1 MIYIQSKHHKTL
13 SRLTLG
19 LVMFALFLSLV
30 PDRVQADDD
39 PTTSVGDLDQSSIS
53 DTFLLEA
60 IEETINLPQ
69 QDSLSQ
75 IDESRI
81 ETFTIQMPQLEGRDK
96 SIVVLLPIDYLNGDR
111 NYSVIYL
118 QGIEDV
124 FQKGMEG
131 EGWLVNE
138 SLYQFFTSDI
148 ESDTIIVGVVSDPIY
163 NWEEYGPWVNNHMYQ
178 WVDPYEAN
186 RTAGGNADA
195 YLDFLV
201 HTLKPEIDQRY
212 RTLPGQE
219 NTAIGGY
226 DMGGLFSI
234 YAGLMRP
241 DIYSNIAALSPA
253 IWFAEE
259 GGTWLSKNRLI
270 NLINEQGVPV
280 DVSFKIDVAESER
293 TTDIDVRPVVNDSR
307 GQRIS
312 FPQAY
317 LEGTRALV
325 EALLNKGTPNINI
338 NHGEFDLDAWA
349 EEIPEL
355 LLDRALGM
363 KTFVPLFMKQGL
375 DHFDIDIDF
384 QNRSRRIWAYLPP
397 DYYRTTKRYPV
408 LYLHDAQHIFG
419 SETGANV
426 SDLVDWEFDEILDS
440 IYAETGQGIIAVG
453 IEFDYTHQWD
463 EYMPWTNYNMDNWL
477 DNTPDTIIGK
487 GNQFLNFI
495 VDDLKP
501 MVDSRYRTLPDRE
514 NTGIGGGSR
523 VALFSFY
530 AGLRRPDIF
539 SKVMSMSPA
548 VWLVEG
554 GSIAPLERPYWLET
568 NQLVSYIGSFDSDT
582 PIPQNVR
589 TYLYIGRKEVTGPP
603 EPYPHTVLRD
613 GTPVTIQDVYSS
625 GAFKIRTEML
635 YRGATLKFIENK
647 YGTHY
652 PRVWRNYVKGA
663 LDWLGYY

>member
-1 MIYIQSKHHKTL
+1 MRSFHPQHSKSL
-13 SRLTLG
+13 SRLIIG
-19 LVMFALFLSLV
+19 LLLLTICLSLV
-30 PDRVQADDD
+30 PNVVQAEDKEIDQNGEPD
-39 PTTSVGDLDQSSIS
+39 QISKLGIDLSYGH
-53 DTFLLEA
+53 
-60 IEETINLPQ
+60 PQ
-69 QDSLSQ
+69 QDDLKQ
-75 IDESRI
+75 IDGNRI
-81 ETFTIQMPQLEGRDK
+81 ETFTISMPQLEGRDK
-96 SIVVLLPIDYLNGDR
+96 SVIVLLPADYAKENKA
-111 NYSVIYL
+111 YPVFYL
-118 QGIEDV
+118 QGAEQV
-124 FQKGMEG
+124 FINQGFES
-131 EGWLVNE
+131 EVWFLNE
-138 SLYQFFTSDI
+138 SFYQFFTEDGRA
-148 ESDTIIVGVVSDPIY
+148 EAIIVGLFSDSIY
-163 NWEEYGPWVNNHMYQ
+163 HWEEYGPWLNSQMYQ
-178 WVDPYEAN
+178 WVDPYDAN
-186 RTAGGNADA
+186 RTAGGNGDA
-195 YLDFLV
+195 YLDFLID
-201 HTLKPEIDQRY
+201 TLKPEIDLRY
-212 RTLPGQE
+212 RTLQTRAG
-219 NTAIGGY
+219 TAVGGF

-241 DIYSNIAALSPA
+241 DVFSEVTALSPA

-280 DVSFKIDVAESER
+280 NVSFKIDVADAQR
-293 TTDIDVRPVVNDSR
+293 ATDIDVRPVVNDIR
-307 GQRIS
+307 GNKIS

-325 EALLNKGTPNINI
+325 EALLIKGMPSTNINC
-338 NHGEFDLDAWA
+338 GEFDLDAWA
-349 EEIPEL
+349 EDIPETTIT
-355 LLDRALGM
+355 RAMDLR
-363 KTFVPLFMKQGL
+363 TYIPLVMKQGL
-375 DHFDIDIDF
+375 DHFDIYIDF
-384 QNRSRRIWAYLPP
+384 QNRTRRIWVYLPP

-477 DNTPDTIIGK
+477 NNTPDTVVGK
-487 GNQFLNFI
+487 GNEFLNFVI
-495 VDDLKP
+495 DDLKP

-530 AGLRRPDIF
+530 AGLKRPDVF
-539 SKVMSMSPA
+539 SKVMAFSPA

-554 GSIAPLERPYWLET
+554 GSRRPLGLPFWLTT
-568 NQLVSYIGSFDSDT
+568 NQLVSYIGTFNST
-582 PIPQNVR
+582 TIPKNVG

-603 EPYPHTVLRD
+603 EPYPHAYLTD
-613 GTPVTIQDVYSS
+613 GTPVPIQDVYSS

-647 YGTHY
+647 NGTHY
-652 PRVWRNYVKGA
+652 PRVWRNYLKGA